1 MDNGPRDIDEPL
13 PEQEAPSDAP
23 DGVIG
28 EIQRE
33 EPREP
38 EPAFTEPR
46 HRKPRSRMI
55 GCLLALLGALAGA
68 GLAVWYSRDTAQ
80 QPPVNAELA
89 APAAEGG
96 PSARLLFSP
105 TPERPD
111 ETPEIISSETE
122 MIWVFYE
129 LPGIPA
135 TASLSGIWSHEDHE
149 LGELPLDQLEPEPA
163 AQHATGRFVVH
174 PPEGDAASVGFP
186 PGIYRVTLTS
196 PDHPDLAVEA
206 SFVALPRAAQILQG
220 GGEPEG
226 PPAIRSL
233 QTATGVSDA
242 GEVVGATSVFAPDA
256 GRILA
261 VFSYEGIVPGSV
273 LEVRWYIE
281 ETELTAAASEIAIS
295 APRGRGEAWLETSPD
310 ERLPEGSYRVAV
322 HLGDEAEPLATTG
335 FAVSSEAAPSPIP

>member
-1 MDNGPRDIDEPL
+1 MEEPL
-13 PEQEAPSDAP
+13 QEQASPSAHVP

-38 EPAFTEPR
+38 DPAVTEPR
-46 HRKPRSRMI
+46 HRKPRSRTI

-68 GLAVWYSRDTAQ
+68 GLAVWYSRGTAE
-80 QPPVNAELA
+80 QPPANAELA

-111 ETPEIISSETE
+111 ETPEIINSETE
-122 MIWVFYE
+122 LIWVFYE
-129 LPGIPA
+129 LPAIPA
-135 TASLSGIWSHEDHE
+135 TASLSATWSHEDDE
-149 LGELPLDQLEPEPA
+149 LGELPLDQFEPDPA
-163 AQHATGRFVVH
+163 AQHATGRFVIH
-174 PPEGDAASVGFP
+174 PPGANIDAASVGFP

-233 QTATGVSDA
+233 QTATGVSES
-242 GEVVGATSVFAPDA
+242 GEVVGATSVFPPDA

-273 LEVRWYIE
+273 LEVRWYVE
-281 ETELTAAASEIAIS
+281 ETEVTAAASEIAIS
-295 APRGRGEAWLETSPD
+295 APRGRGEAWLETGPD
-310 ERLPEGSYRVAV
+310 EHLPEGSYRVAV
-322 HLGDEAEPLATTG
+322 RLGDEAEPLATTG
-335 FAVSSEAAPSPIP
+335 FKVSSEAAPSPTP